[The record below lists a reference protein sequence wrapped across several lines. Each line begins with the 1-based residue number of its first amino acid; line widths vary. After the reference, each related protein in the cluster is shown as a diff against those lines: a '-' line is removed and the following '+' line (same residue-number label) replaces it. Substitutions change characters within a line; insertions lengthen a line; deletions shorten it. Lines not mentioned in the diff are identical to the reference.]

1 MTLHAV
7 PATGFIFQQWF
18 GDCSGSADNTAV
30 IINSLKNWTALFK
43 PVNQP
48 GFVLKKARLQVRTDG
63 KVNKDKLFIV
73 LKDAEMLQDAVSEL
87 QNGSSFTAGFFSNS
101 SIVTATIDGDRFV
114 KKRNGN
120 FLFNR
125 SGKKADARILI
136 NPNQGL
142 IRITVNHF
150 TAPFNDHPPYP
161 VAGFIDIGSFRYDI
175 DRHDLYGQWKVSE
188 TGLTFTVKNVQGNL

>member
-1 MTLHAV
+1 MLCLVYARNPLRSGSFGDRKNTPPHWYGTIDPTGITCGHNYTEEFQNGTAVTLHAV

-30 IINSLKNWTALFK
+30 IINSLKNWTALFE

-48 GFVLKKARLQVRTDG
+48 SFVLKKARLQVRTDG

-136 NPNQGL
+136 NP
-142 IRITVNHF
+142 
-150 TAPFNDHPPYP
+150 
-161 VAGFIDIGSFRYDI
+161 
-175 DRHDLYGQWKVSE
+175 
-188 TGLTFTVKNVQGNL
+188 